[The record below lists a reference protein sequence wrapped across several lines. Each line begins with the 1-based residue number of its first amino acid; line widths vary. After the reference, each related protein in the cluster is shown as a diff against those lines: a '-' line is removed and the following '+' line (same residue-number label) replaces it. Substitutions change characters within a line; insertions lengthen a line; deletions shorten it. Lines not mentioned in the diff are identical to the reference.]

1 MSSNSVGRLGH
12 KFSVTRLGEFLKLKL
27 CHKFSC
33 KSSLNIWSLF
43 GQSLLTP
50 FLKKK
55 LLWTLLGQ
63 PLEKIGHTGLT
74 IAPTHTR
81 LPKACNS
88 IALKIGGR
96 ASTYVHFISL
106 HHNSGL
112 RVNILKHLTPHSE
125 VGSNPCY
132 QVVAKSSATIK
143 NWPSSA
149 SF

>member
-63 PLEKIGHTGLT
+63 PLEKIGQLFVPLSGHTGLT

-88 IALKIGGR
+88 ISIENRRKSFYLCALYLLASQLRPSCEYFKAFNATFRGG
-96 ASTYVHFISL
+96 F
-106 HHNSGL
+106 
-112 RVNILKHLTPHSE
+112 
-125 VGSNPCY
+125 
-132 QVVAKSSATIK
+132 
-143 NWPSSA
+143 
-149 SF
+149 